1 MECCRPGGSSPSSYG
16 GRCAAGQQSCVEND
30 CPGGTSECEASNGK
44 D

>member
-16 GRCAAGQQSCVEND
+16 GRRAAGQQSCVEND
-30 CPGGTSECEASNGK
+30 CPGGTSECEDSNGK